1 MGKQLINSSWIA
13 IKNSFCSEHISHAY
27 IIEGDPE
34 NDGLLFST
42 RMLQLL
48 FCDISQKSN
57 IPSDIYDESFF
68 KSETSRLIEEK
79 KHPDCLWIR
88 PTSKSR
94 TILVSDIEVIMDRMY
109 KTGFNNKWKAC
120 VILYSDRIHISAQN
134 KLLKILE
141 EPPLGSM
148 IILVTTSINSL
159 LPTIT
164 SRCQKIGLKSSI
176 DDDVP
181 CHMIRLLE
189 NFPLRNSVQASI
201 FTEKF
206 KDYISEIYDQI
217 NLNLD
222 DQCSN
227 NEILQKEEMVA
238 IKSSMQKHRIDKV
251 ISIFMNWFRD
261 LLVLSSTNDD
271 QFIHYKKHIKLL
283 KKQADIVNTND
294 LLNCIIIME
303 KLSISLNKTIP
314 SDYLFEDTF
323 RKLIIN

>member
-1 MGKQLINSSWIA
+1 MGKQLINSSWLA
-13 IKNSFCSEHISHAY
+13 IKNSFSSQHISHAY

-34 NDGLLFST
+34 TDGLLFST
-42 RMLQLL
+42 RMIQLL
-48 FCDISQKSN
+48 FCDISEKSN
-57 IPSDIYDESFF
+57 IPSDIYDDSFF
-68 KSETSRLIEEK
+68 KSKTSRLIEEK

-94 TILVSDIEVIMDRMY
+94 TILVGDIEVIMNRMN
-109 KTGFNNKWKAC
+109 KTAFNNKWKAC
-120 VILYSDRIHISAQN
+120 VILHSDRIHISAQN

-148 IILVTTSINSL
+148 IILVTASVNSL

-176 DDDVP
+176 DDNIP
-181 CHMIRLLE
+181 CDIIRLLE
-189 NFPLRNSVQASI
+189 NFPLKNSVQASI

-206 KDYISEIYDQI
+206 KTYVSKMYDQI
-217 NLNLD
+217 NQDLEGRF
-222 DQCSN
+222 SN
-227 NEILQKEEMVA
+227 NEIIQKEEIIA
-238 IKSSMQKHRIDKV
+238 IKSSFQKHRINKV

-271 QFIHYKKHIKLL
+271 EFIHYKKNIKLL
-283 KKQADIVNTND
+283 KRQAEIVNPND

-303 KLSISLNKTIP
+303 KLSTSLNKTIP
-314 SDYLFEDTF
+314 SDYLFEDAF
-323 RKLIIN
+323 RKLVIN